1 MFSSYFYNLRF
12 TGFGVANFE
21 KIKQDIQEYFG
32 GRGKISEHRPGIV
45 GDLSKPKSI
54 GLFFCI
60 KTKEEL
66 SEIRKLLRM
75 IRDRREKVTAY
86 VFAHSR
92 ERVDVIT
99 DQSISYFDLNDFTLF
114 GKKKEQIMDIFKKD
128 RPELFISFI
137 SKPDQFC
144 YKLASEIHADFKV
157 GPNRENM
164 TQIYNLVLDVDE
176 KKLNFIKFYEQ
187 VRHYLSILN
196 IKTR

>member
-1 MFSSYFYNLRF
+1 M
-12 TGFGVANFE
+12 ANFE
-21 KIKQDIQEYFG
+21 KIKQEIQEYFG
-32 GRGKISEHRPGIV
+32 SKGKIVVHRPGIV
-45 GDLSKPKSI
+45 VDLSKPKSI

-60 KTKEEL
+60 NTKDEL
-66 SEIRKLLRM
+66 VEIRKLLRL

-86 VFAHSR
+86 VFAHSL

-99 DQSISYFDLNDFTLF
+99 DQSIVYFDLNDFTLF
-114 GKKKEQIMDIFKKD
+114 GKKKEQIMAIFEKD

-137 SKPDQFC
+137 AKPDQFC

-157 GPNRENM
+157 GPSRENM
-164 TQIYNLVLDVDE
+164 TEIYNLVLDVDE
-176 KKLNFIKFYEQ
+176 KKFNFIKFYEL

>member
-1 MFSSYFYNLRF
+1 M
-12 TGFGVANFE
+12 ANFE

-32 GRGKISEHRPGIV
+32 SRGKITEHRPGIV

-60 KTKEEL
+60 KTKAEL
-66 SEIRKLLRM
+66 SEIRKLLRL
-75 IRDRREKVTAY
+75 IKDKREKVTAY

-99 DQSISYFDLNDFTLF
+99 DQSIVYFDLNDFTLM
-114 GKKKEQIMDIFKKD
+114 GKKKDQIKDIFEKD

-137 SKPDQFC
+137 TKPDPFC

-157 GPNRENM
+157 GPSSESM
-164 TQIYNLVLDVDE
+164 TQIYNLVLDIDE
-176 KKLNFIKFYEQ
+176 KKFNFTKFYEHT
-187 VRHYLSILN
+187 RHYLSVLN

>member
-1 MFSSYFYNLRF
+1 L
-12 TGFGVANFE
+12 ANFE

-32 GRGKISEHRPGIV
+32 GRGKIFEHNPGIV

-60 KTKEEL
+60 KTKDEL
-66 SEIRKLLRM
+66 SEIRKLLRK
-75 IRDRREKVTAY
+75 IKDRRSNLVAY

-99 DQSISYFDLNDFTLF
+99 DQAIVYFDLNDFTLL
-114 GKKKEQIMDIFKKD
+114 GKKKEQIHRIFEKD
-128 RPELFISFI
+128 RPELFISFVP
-137 SKPDQFC
+137 KPDPFC

-157 GPNRENM
+157 GPNTDGMSE
-164 TQIYNLVLDVDE
+164 IFNLVLDVDE
-176 KKLNFIKFYEQ
+176 NDFNYIQFYEQ
-187 VRHYLSILN
+187 VRHYLSVLN